1 MRTNTEQ
8 QATVSSRAIVSD
20 DGSTIWLTTHGQDGA
35 VLRVQLSPLRTLG
48 LAGELRS
55 SLRDVEHALS
65 KFERGTYGSCERCGG
80 PIAVERLEAIPWAR
94 LCITCKQKRT

>member
-20 DGSTIWLTTHGQDGA
+20 DGSTIWLTTYGQDGA

-48 LAGELRS
+48 LAGDLLR
-55 SLRDVEHALS
+55 A
-65 KFERGTYGSCERCGG
+65 
-80 PIAVERLEAIPWAR
+80 AIPKVGDVSQTCAIRAR
-94 LCITCKQKRT
+94 QNESSGMRLYAICTS